1 MENIYEEALIKE
13 SLPPKPLKES
23 KLKDMIN
30 KICRISVGKKI
41 GTGFFCEINYKNKL
55 IPVLI
60 TNYHIINDNILENE
74 KQINIYINDYCK
86 QINIDKNRKIYS
98 SKNDEYDIMIIKLKE
113 EDGIKDYLKID
124 PNIFDDNWENIYK
137 KELIH
142 VLHYPSSEAMISTSD
157 LGIVKKDEYT
167 ILHKCNTEN
176 GSSGGPIING
186 VNYKV
191 LGIHKGSLAQKND
204 EIITNTS
211 NIGILLRYPLAKLNE
226 QNSKE
231 NEEILIEDESL
242 IKSKSSLI
250 SNNDIIEDY
259 IINEMNEIKILEK
272 LPISNDNNLS
282 YLLLG
287 DSNSGKNDFL
297 NKLDEYIKY
306 KKFQKRKSSI
316 NFNPERVISIKF
328 KNKIYSIQFI
338 DCSGKFKLVSKYYY
352 HFSNSYVIFFN
363 ISENKSFDNAKNWID
378 DIYSYNKKAKM
389 ILIGNKN
396 LNEINTEENYKK
408 AKNFAKENKIKFY
421 EISNVSENNIK
432 QILFDSLKRENKI
445 DEDKKIRLVDN
456 LGSKKKIRCF

>member
-1 MENIYEEALIKE
+1 MENIYEEALLKE
-13 SLPPKPLKES
+13 SNPSKPLKES

-30 KICRISVGKKI
+30 KICRISVGKNI
-41 GTGFFCEINYKNKL
+41 GTGFFCQINYKNQL

-74 KQINIYINDYCK
+74 KQMNIYINGYCK
-86 QINIDKNRKIYS
+86 LINIDKNRKIYS
-98 SKNDEYDIMIIKLKE
+98 SKNDEYDIMIIKLEE

-124 PNIFDDNWENIYK
+124 QNIFADNWENIYK
-137 KELIH
+137 KEMIH
-142 VLHYPSSEAMISTSD
+142 VLHCPSSEAMISTSD
-157 LGIVKKDEYT
+157 LGIEKRNEYT
-167 ILHKCNTEN
+167 ILHKCNTEK

-186 VNYKV
+186 MNNQV
-191 LGIHKGSLAQKND
+191 LGIHKGSFTQKND
-204 EIITNTS
+204 EINTNTS
-211 NIGILLRYPLAKLNE
+211 GIGILLRYPLTKLNE
-226 QNSKE
+226 QNDKE
-231 NEEILIEDESL
+231 KEEILIEDESL

-316 NFNPERVISIKF
+316 NFNPERVISIQF

-378 DIYSYNKKAKM
+378 DIYSYNGKAKM

-408 AKNFAKENKIKFY
+408 AKNFAKRKKIKFY

-432 QILFDSLKRENKI
+432 QILFDSLNRESEI
-445 DEDKKIRLVDN
+445 DEDKEIRLVDN